1 MSVVVHYSNKNI
13 KAKNADFNLIYGEKS
28 GGKSYQMKHN
38 EMIENYLKTGNR
50 FILMRRWKDDIS
62 NFWIDRYFNE
72 DVDINKLTNGK
83 YNCISTYRK
92 EIFFSNINEDRKTIR
107 GEKIG
112 YAVALSQEQHFS
124 SASFLDVDTIVFE
137 EFMERGAYIAKEP
150 EKLMIFYNTVDR
162 GKGRVKL
169 WLVGNTISRVNP
181 YLKDWNLQEV
191 VRKQK
196 QGDIDVIE
204 VKNENN
210 TVKLAIEYAKSVGN
224 KQMAIGNAKS
234 MIDKRFVANSATT
247 ETSKIK
253 KGIQVFIKSRIFL
266 SRIQIFWRIFKGK
279 KF

>member
-13 KAKNADFNLIYGEKS
+13 KAKNANFNLIYGEKS

-92 EIFFSNINEDRKTIR
+92 EIFLSNINEDRKIIR
-107 GEKIG
+107 GDKIG

-137 EFMERGAYIAKEP
+137 EFMERGAYIAREP

-234 MIDKRFVANSATT
+234 MIDKRFLANSTTT

-253 KGIQVFIKSRIFL
+253 KRIQVFIKSRIFL
-266 SRIQIFWRIFKGK
+266 SRI
-279 KF
+279 